1 MPVSIQ
7 RSEVSQVT
15 TADSATETAPDQ
27 SKTNK
32 LSLPA
37 LTAMVIGS
45 MVGAGVFQLP
55 TRFAAQTGVVGA
67 IIAWAIAGLGML
79 TLALV
84 FQTLANRKPKLDN
97 GVYVYARE
105 GFGVYP
111 GFLSAVGYW
120 GSACAG
126 NAFYWILIMTTISQL
141 FPDLKPVIGSGD
153 TWVAFIISA
162 AAVWAFFLLIRQGVK
177 EAAAINAIVTVA
189 KLVPLALFLVL
200 VIFFFRPAVFVS
212 NMTGGYDLPG
222 GSLFHQVQGTM
233 LVTVF
238 VFLGIEGASVYS
250 RHAKKR
256 SDVGRATVIGFLSVL
271 ALFAS
276 VSILSYGI
284 LPKAEIAKLPQP
296 SVGSVLEA
304 AVGPWGGA
312 VIRVGLIISVLGAYL
327 AWQLLAA
334 DVVFA
339 AASDK
344 DMPKYFGRLNKHGAP
359 ANAVLW
365 TSILV
370 TLILFIVQFLHN
382 ALDFTL
388 DLTAALSLAPYALA
402 SGYAVKIAIRR
413 DGYDVARPDH
423 RVRELVIAIISTVYT
438 LFLVWAAGYV
448 FMFLAGILLAPAS
461 LLYYFARRE
470 QRADAAPGRV
480 VPVFTKPGWVVFI
493 VLVVFAIV
501 GIVLLATGVVQVAPP
516 PPVDYYNH

>member
-1 MPVSIQ
+1 M
-7 RSEVSQVT
+7 T
-15 TADSATETAPDQ
+15 TSGTATESA
-27 SKTNK
+27 SEEAKASK

-55 TRFAAQTGVVGA
+55 ARFATQTGVVGA
-67 IIAWAIAGLGML
+67 LIAWGIAGLGML

-84 FQTLANRKPKLDN
+84 FQALANRKPKLDN

-141 FPDLKPVIGSGD
+141 FPDLKPVLGEGD

-177 EAAAINAIVTVA
+177 EAAAINAIVTIA

-200 VIFFFRPAVFVS
+200 VIFFFKPDVFIA
-212 NMTGGYDLPG
+212 NMTGGYNLPG
-222 GSLFHQVQGTM
+222 GDTLFSQVQGTM

-312 VIRVGLIISVLGAYL
+312 VIRIGLIISVLGAYL

-339 AASDK
+339 AATDK

-370 TLILFIVQFLHN
+370 TLILFVVQFLHN

-402 SGYAVKIAIRR
+402 SGYAVKIAIQR
-413 DGYDVARPDH
+413 DGYQVAEKGR

-438 LFLVWAAGYV
+438 LFLVWAAGVV

-470 QRADAAPGRV
+470 QRAKALPGDT

-516 PPVDYYNH
+516 APVDYYDH

>member
-1 MPVSIQ
+1 MTT
-7 RSEVSQVT
+7 SETAPPT
-15 TADSATETAPDQ
+15 TADQARKS
-27 SKTNK
+27 K

-55 TRFAAQTGVVGA
+55 ARFAGQTGVYGA
-67 IIAWAIAGLGML
+67 LIAWGVAGLGML

-84 FQTLANRKPKLDN
+84 FQSLANRKPKLDN
-97 GVYVYARE
+97 GVYVYARA
-105 GFGVYP
+105 GFGIYP

-120 GSACAG
+120 ASACAG

-141 FPDLKPVIGSGD
+141 FPDLKPVLGEGD
-153 TWVAFIISA
+153 TWIAFAISG
-162 AAVWAFFLLIRQGVK
+162 AAVWGFFFLIRQGVK

-200 VIFFFRPAVFVS
+200 VIFFFKWNVFIGNLS
-212 NMTGGYDLPG
+212 GGYDVPG
-222 GSLFHQVQGTM
+222 GDSLFLQVQGTM

-339 AASDK
+339 AATDK
-344 DMPKYFGRLNKHGAP
+344 DMPRYFGRLNKHGAP

-370 TLILFIVQFLHN
+370 TLILFVVQFVHN

-402 SGYAVKIAIRR
+402 SGYAVKIAITR
-413 DGYDVARPDH
+413 DGYDMTKPDH
-423 RVRELVIAIISTVYT
+423 RIREMVIAIISTVYT
-438 LFLVWAAGYV
+438 LFLIWAAGYV

-461 LLYYFARRE
+461 LLYFFARRE
-470 QRADAAPGRV
+470 ERADAAPGQTVRI
-480 VPVFTKPGWVVFI
+480 FTRPGWVVFI

-501 GIVLLATGVVQVAPP
+501 GIVLLATGVVQIAPP
-516 PPVDYYNH
+516 APVDYYNH